1 MNYCVALNKYGS
13 IISLQFAHG
22 FTPLV
27 FIIPT
32 SLTVKELQILL
43 CLNRKPKCKYLHSEG
58 CASAVKRILTK
69 IDGVTNIETNVTT
82 KSVIVTHGDSVSPT
96 ELLDKLTKWSQAS
109 GKSVTLIS

>member
-1 MNYCVALNKYGS
+1 MNYCVGMNKYGS
-13 IISLQFAHG
+13 IISLHLYRA
-22 FTPLV
+22 LLLL

-32 SLTVKELQILL
+32 SLTVKEFCKLL
-43 CLNRKPKCKYLHSEG
+43 CLNRKPNVYLHSEG

-96 ELLDKLTKWSQAS
+96 EMLDKLTKWSQAS